1 MRTGE
6 RHPRD
11 ARGARPHGRWLARAR
26 GFTLI
31 ELLVAVA
38 IVAILAATAMPSFQ
52 SAMIRSTIR
61 SLSSSLGT
69 DLAFARSE
77 AVRLGA
83 AVTLCPR
90 SGAACGGD
98 WSNGWLVFREDPS
111 ATPDGMLA
119 ATETLLREQAAVPS
133 GGYTITRAS
142 GSGGITFLGSGS
154 TRNATA
160 VTLSIRHPGTPG
172 RDIAVSVI
180 GRLSTTTVN

>member
-1 MRTGE
+1 MRTGD
-6 RHPRD
+6 RHPPDVRI
-11 ARGARPHGRWLARAR
+11 ARPRGHRPACAR
-26 GFTLI
+26 GFTLV
-31 ELLVAVA
+31 ELLVAVT

-52 SAMIRSTIR
+52 SAMVRSTIR

-90 SGAACGGD
+90 SGTVCGTD

-111 ATPDGMLA
+111 SSPDGLRA
-119 ATETLLREQAAVPS
+119 VTETLLREQAAVPS
-133 GGYTITRAS
+133 SGYTITRAA

-160 VTLSIRHPGTPG
+160 VTLSIRYPGTAG